1 MKLRTLRS
9 AERELL
15 LSLLDA
21 WDLEDGWRGRDFFRR
36 YLELDAGFADENV
49 WVAEDSGRLIGCVQ
63 IFPREVR
70 IGSAAVP
77 LGGIGT
83 VFTKP
88 GTRGRGVARALL
100 ERAVAAMRDRGMELS
115 LLFAGPI
122 ELYTRLG
129 WHSWGTR
136 AVYRRPE
143 PRESS
148 ATSAIVEPFD
158 AERDLGPVDALH
170 TAYSGRLDGTV
181 IRDATAWQ
189 TSLRLAGNPG
199 EEFWVARR
207 DGRICAYARATL
219 LYNFL
224 FLLEFGRAADASDPL
239 ADLLVR
245 VMTAREPDT
254 FAPAGKESAEFRSV
268 ATGCQIDDPAL
279 AAALDARGVRV
290 ARLEDPGTMLR
301 CLDGP
306 ALARRL
312 DLTIEPADESRDV
325 LERVLPPERFAFW
338 PADRF

>member
-1 MKLRTLRS
+1 MKLRTLLA
-9 AERELL
+9 AEREPLL
-15 LSLLDA
+15 ALLDG
-21 WDLEDGWRGRDFFRR
+21 WELEDGWRGRDFFRR
-36 YLELDAGFADENV
+36 YLELDARFADENV
-49 WVAEDSGRLIGCVQ
+49 WVAEDSDRLIGCVQ

-100 ERAVAAMRDRGMELS
+100 ARAVAAMRDRGMELS

-136 AVYRRPE
+136 AVYRRPDAHE
-143 PRESS
+143 PF
-148 ATSAIVEPFD
+148 ATGTIVEPFE
-158 AERDLGPVDALH
+158 AGRDLGPVAALH
-170 TAYSGRLDGTV
+170 TAYSGRLDGTA

-189 TSLRLAGNPG
+189 TSLQLAGNPG

-207 DGRICAYARATL
+207 DGRICAYARATR
-219 LYNFL
+219 LYGFL
-224 FLLEFGRAADASDPL
+224 FLLEFGRAADASGPL
-239 ADLLVR
+239 ADVLVR
-245 VMTAREPDT
+245 VMTAREPDP
-254 FAPAGKESAEFRSV
+254 FAPAGKESAEFRSA
-268 ATGCQIDDPAL
+268 ATGCHIDDPEL
-279 AAALDARGVRV
+279 VAALDARGVRV
-290 ARLEDPGTMLR
+290 TRLEDRGAMLR

-312 DLTIEPADESRDV
+312 GLTTEAADESSDF
-325 LERVLPPERFAFW
+325 LQRVLPPQHFAFW